1 MSPPSDRRPLVT
13 AVHLSPPSTCHPR
26 GRATPPPRLS
36 HAHARP
42 SQAPTSAGELP
53 TFEFVHVPE
62 DDELA
67 AAGAELLTKHRLTAT
82 APLPPSL
89 VAYVRLERMNAVEL
103 TGYVANRTPT

>member
-1 MSPPSDRRPLVT
+1 MHTRF
-13 AVHLSPPSTCHPR
+13 A
-26 GRATPPPRLS
+26 
-36 HAHARP
+36 
-42 SQAPTSAGELP
+42 QAPTGADELP

-67 AAGAELLTKHRLTAT
+67 SGVGAELITKHRLTAT

-103 TGYVANRTPT
+103 TGYVPCAT

>member
-1 MSPPSDRRPLVT
+1 M
-13 AVHLSPPSTCHPR
+13 
-26 GRATPPPRLS
+26 
-36 HAHARP
+36 
-42 SQAPTSAGELP
+42 
-53 TFEFVHVPE
+53 PE